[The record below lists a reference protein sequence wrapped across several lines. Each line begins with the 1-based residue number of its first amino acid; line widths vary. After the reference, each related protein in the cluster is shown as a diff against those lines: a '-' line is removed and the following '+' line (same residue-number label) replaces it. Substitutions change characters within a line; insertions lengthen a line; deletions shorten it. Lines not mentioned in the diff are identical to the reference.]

1 MTNKERDMVITKR
14 INISVCDAENDIN
27 ESTNRVLKWIE
38 SNEFQSWDMKLE
50 LCVDTLWRTYDVTL
64 YRDWRS
70 MHVWFDGD
78 FAYEVDLSAGWFKN
92 CIRQLFQNWRWVPWI
107 YMEWHW
113 SQSDPY
119 LQWNTLRAN
128 YREVED
134 YLREDFIDWLKDS
147 NQYDNYNTLKKSVQD
162 KKFNDWLFKNYYK
175 IVEIFLQLRDLN
187 VWKNTH

>member
-1 MTNKERDMVITKR
+1 MTNKERDMVITKH

-64 YRDWRS
+64 YRDWWS

-134 YLREDFIDWLKDS
+134 YLYEDFIDWLKES
-147 NQYDNYNTLKKSVQD
+147 NKYNQYCKLKKSLQD
-162 KKFNDWLFKNYYK
+162 KKFNDWLFDNYYK
-175 IVEIFLQLRDLN
+175 IVDIFLQLRDLN
-187 VWKNTH
+187 EH

>member
-1 MTNKERDMVITKR
+1 MTNKERDMVITKH

-92 CIRQLFQNWRWVPWI
+92 CIRQLFQNWRWVPGI

-134 YLREDFIDWLKDS
+134 YLREDFIDWLKES